1 MAERHLSSF
10 SDHMLQGKKIIVGVT
25 GSIAAYKAAY
35 LVRLLVQAGADVRVM
50 LTNGALQFVTP
61 LTFSTL
67 SKNPVH
73 SDFTENKDSGVWVNH
88 VDMALWADM
97 IVIAPLTAHTL
108 SKMAHGQCDS
118 FFMAV
123 YMSARCPVFFAPAMD
138 HDMFLHGATVENIE
152 KLVSFGHHLLAP
164 GEGELASGLIGKGRM
179 AEPEEIVESI
189 LTALTAKSPLR
200 GKHILVTAGPT
211 HEAIDPVRFIGNHST
226 GKMGFALAETLADMG
241 ARVTLVCGP
250 SHLSTQHPLIHRI
263 NVTSANEM
271 LNACLPVF
279 EQADGAVL
287 AAAVADYM
295 PETYLQEKHKKGEE
309 KWSLQLIKTPD
320 VAFALGSAKRA
331 EQWLVGF
338 ALETT
343 DELNHAMAK
352 LERKNLDLIV
362 LNSLRDEGAGFGTD
376 TNKIT
381 LIWRNNKTREFGL
394 KPKLQVAHD
403 IADAIVELINA

>member
-1 MAERHLSSF
+1 
-10 SDHMLQGKKIIVGVT
+10 MLQGKKIIVGVC

-35 LVRLLVQAGADVRVM
+35 LVRLLVQSEAEVRVM

-73 SDFTENKDSGVWVNH
+73 SDFTEDKDSGVWVNH
-88 VDMALWADM
+88 VEMALWADM
-97 IVIAPLTAHTL
+97 IVLAPLTANTL

-138 HDMFLHGATVENIE
+138 HDMFLHGATTENIE
-152 KLVSFGHHLLAP
+152 KLITFGHHLLAP
-164 GEGELASGLIGKGRM
+164 GEGELASGLIGVGRM
-179 AEPEEIVESI
+179 AEPEEIVASI
-189 LTALTAKSPLR
+189 ISTLTAKSPLL
-200 GKHILVTAGPT
+200 GKHFLVTAGPT

-250 SHLSTQHPLIHRI
+250 TYLTTQHPLIHRVS
-263 NVTSANEM
+263 VTSANEM

-279 EQADGAVL
+279 HQVDGAVL
-287 AAAVADYM
+287 CAAVADYM
-295 PETYLQEKHKKGEE
+295 PEVTMSEKQKKSDEN
-309 KWSLQLIKTPD
+309 WTLQLIKTPD
-320 VAFALGSAKRA
+320 IAMTLGSAKRA
-331 EQWLVGF
+331 GQLLVGF
-338 ALETT
+338 ALETN
-343 DELNHAMAK
+343 DELSNATAK
-352 LERKNLDLIV
+352 LEKKNLDLIV

-394 KPKLQVAHD
+394 KPKSQVARD